1 MSARTGVSTASGW
14 VAVVALAGAVVLL
27 VPGWFGRPPGAW
39 LLPLAAVVALGAG
52 WLLDPGTQLSTL
64 VDGALATVGLAALLA
79 GAGLLLSAVV
89 RALAYDDAGALWLGV
104 GGAVLG
110 LLLGSGLLATRRVGP
125 PLV

>member
-14 VAVVALAGAVVLL
+14 VAVLALAGAVVLL
-27 VPGWFGRPPGAW
+27 VPDWFGRPPGAW
-39 LLPLAAVVALGAG
+39 LLPPAGAAALGTG
-52 WLLDPGTQLSTL
+52 WLLDPGTRLGTL

-79 GAGLLLSAVV
+79 GAGLLVSAVV
-89 RALAYDDAGALWLGV
+89 RVIAVGDTGALWLGV

-110 LLLGSGLLATRRVGP
+110 LLLGSGLLATRREGP